1 MVVAVAV
8 VLGSK
13 GRKVTMRVG
22 IVELS
27 IENGTKSLL
36 ASDYVA
42 DPRKIALHAVKTWR
56 AEYPVLD
63 MNSSGG
69 KRLLALV
76 EEAVREG
83 ISKSRN
89 V

>member
-1 MVVAVAV
+1 
-8 VLGSK
+8 
-13 GRKVTMRVG
+13 MRVG
-22 IVELS
+22 IVNLS
-27 IENGTKSLL
+27 VKDGTKSLL

-42 DPRKIALHAVKTWR
+42 DPRKIAMHAVKTWR
-56 AEYPVLD
+56 AEFPVLD
-63 MNSSGG
+63 MKSPGG

-76 EEAVREG
+76 EEAVRDG

>member
-1 MVVAVAV
+1 
-8 VLGSK
+8 
-13 GRKVTMRVG
+13 MRVG
-22 IVELS
+22 VVNLSVED
-27 IENGTKSLL
+27 GTKSML

-42 DPRKIALHAVKTWR
+42 DPRKIALLAVKTWR

-63 MNSSGG
+63 MNSAGG

-83 ISKSRN
+83 IEKSKGEQGN

>member
-1 MVVAVAV
+1 
-8 VLGSK
+8 
-13 GRKVTMRVG
+13 MRVG
-22 IVELS
+22 IVNLS
-27 IENGTKSLL
+27 VEDGTKSLL
-36 ASDYVA
+36 ASA
-42 DPRKIALHAVKTWR
+42 HIANPKRIALHAVKTWR

-63 MNSSGG
+63 MNSAGG

-83 ISKSRN
+83 IEKSRRGN